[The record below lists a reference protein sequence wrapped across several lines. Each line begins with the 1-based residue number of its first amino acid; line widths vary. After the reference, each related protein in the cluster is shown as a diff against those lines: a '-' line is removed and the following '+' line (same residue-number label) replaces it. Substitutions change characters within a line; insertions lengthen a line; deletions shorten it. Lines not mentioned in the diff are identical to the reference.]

1 MRLRLGFTRN
11 KVLANGLIVFGVI
24 LLLIGLLLPNYK
36 IPQQLAGEGPK
47 VQYNNYA
54 VTSYIVPPIDQ
65 GSPISFNFLSDKP
78 GATTVLLAPFNSAQ
92 QSIDMPVVLN
102 IAFAPTQKGIVFYT
116 SAPKTA
122 PYMLMIT
129 SYNSSS
135 FQFTLDSVWSPFYQ
149 CRSATTF
156 GILVLLVGVL
166 SLYYCEYAERREQM
180 FKKALSGI
188 RGAREF

>member
-1 MRLRLGFTRN
+1 LGFTRN
-11 KVLANGLIVFGVI
+11 KVLANALIVIGVV
-24 LLLIGLLLPNYK
+24 LLIIGLLLPNYK
-36 IPQQLAGEGPK
+36 IPQRLAGEGPK
-47 VQYNNYA
+47 AQYGAYT
-54 VTSYIVPPIDQ
+54 VSSYIVPPIDQ
-65 GSPISFNFLSDKP
+65 GSPISLNFLSDKS
-78 GATTVLLAPFNSAQ
+78 GATALLLAPFNSAE

-102 IAFAPTQKGIVFYT
+102 VAFAPTQKGIVYYT

-135 FQFTLDSVWSPFYQ
+135 FEFTLDSIWSPFYQ
-149 CRSATTF
+149 YRSATTF
-156 GILVLLVGVL
+156 GILTLLVGVL

-188 RGAREF
+188 HKPVKA

>member
-1 MRLRLGFTRN
+1 LGFTRN
-11 KVLANGLIVFGVI
+11 KAFANALIVIGVT
-24 LLLIGLLLPNYK
+24 LIIIGVLLPNYK
-36 IPQQLAGEGPK
+36 VPQRLAGEGPK
-47 VQYNNYA
+47 AQYDSYT
-54 VTSYIVPPIDQ
+54 VSSYIVPPIDQ
-65 GSPISFNFLSDKP
+65 GSPISLDFLSDRP
-78 GATTVLLAPFNSAQ
+78 GSTTLLLAPFNSAE

-102 IAFAPTQKGIVFYT
+102 VAFTPTQKGIVFYT

-135 FQFTLDSVWSPFYQ
+135 FQFTLDSIWSPFYQ
-149 CRSATTF
+149 YRSATTF
-156 GILVLLVGVL
+156 GILTLLIGAV

-188 RGAREF
+188 HGPTKV